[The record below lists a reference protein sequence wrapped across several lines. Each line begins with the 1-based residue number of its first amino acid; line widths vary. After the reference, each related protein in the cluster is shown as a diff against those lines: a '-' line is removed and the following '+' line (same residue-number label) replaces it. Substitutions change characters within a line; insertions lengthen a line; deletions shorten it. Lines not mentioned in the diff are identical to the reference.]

1 MGARAAN
8 HRDSFLSRF
17 LGFFRPGVRLPP
29 SSKCNYS
36 NDMNLIAGPTSC
48 RRRCRH
54 NRNIHTLTHA
64 LTHLHTHT
72 HTYTHTHTLTH
83 THTQQRR
90 IKEASVAASWRRRR
104 RRRRRRCRRLPKI
117 KLATSAENFYGFFF
131 VCELIL
137 HWRWLTVQNSIYQLN
152 SLLLLPIYYSASA
165 IHHWLNSVLITANIS
180 LTRAQ
185 SSQM

>member
-1 MGARAAN
+1 MWAHAQLIIGILFYQ
-8 HRDSFLSRF
+8 DSWDSSVRESASPPPLSVIIAMIWIW
-17 LGFFRPGVRLPP
+17 LQVRHLVAE
-29 SSKCNYS
+29 
-36 NDMNLIAGPTSC
+36 DVVTIETF
-48 RRRCRH
+48 
-54 NRNIHTLTHA
+54 
-64 LTHLHTHT
+64 THLHTHS

-90 IKEASVAASWRRRR
+90 IKEASVAASWRRRRR